1 MTVQPKSEALR
12 ALYWRD
18 EILQVM
24 FWLRGEG
31 FGDVIDPKLLERF
44 LGVDANIGMRYL
56 DRLVEDGYLVEQGD
70 RYLLSEKGLEEGKQV
85 FAEEFSDLTKPA
97 HGECG
102 PDCWCHQSPEEADA
116 CSAERHAHEHHVH
129 EH

>member
-1 MTVQPKSEALR
+1 MAEPKSEALR

-31 FGDVIDPKLLERF
+31 LAEEVTPELLERF
-44 LGVDANIGMRYL
+44 LGVSASVSVGYL
-56 DRLVEDGYLVEQGD
+56 DRLVGEGYLVRD
-70 RYLLSEKGLEEGKQV
+70 REKFALSGRGLEEGSRI
-85 FAEEFSDLTKPA
+85 FADEFADLTRPA

-102 PDCWCHQSPEEADA
+102 PDCWCHTSVEEAEA
-116 CSAERHAHEHHVH
+116 CLAERGHGHPVDG
-129 EH
+129 